1 MLRFKIC
8 NLFFSSSVA
17 SCQQAMVIVPA
28 MASSGSKPSGATE
41 SSVSGATESSGSSA
55 MELSSPAG
63 LLWSAI
69 FTHTHTHDKD
79 LRAQYAAENK
89 QKLEVVSVPAKAS
102 SASKPSGA
110 TEPSV
115 SENKRKLEASGEA
128 VQKAMRGGRKQ
139 LQDEAKNDG
148 GVIKVDDWFEE
159 MEGVIDEGV
168 QLEEMEDVDRFF
180 HHLVS

>member
-1 MLRFKIC
+1 
-8 NLFFSSSVA
+8 
-17 SCQQAMVIVPA
+17 MVIVPA

-41 SSVSGATESSGSSA
+41 SKVSGATKPSGSSA

-69 FTHTHTHDKD
+69 VTHTHDKD
-79 LRAQYAAENK
+79 LRAQCAAENK

-110 TEPSV
+110 TEPNV

-148 GVIKVDDWFEE
+148 GVIKVDDW
-159 MEGVIDEGV
+159 
-168 QLEEMEDVDRFF
+168 LEEVEGSSTKGSSWRRWKTLIDSFITWY
-180 HHLVS
+180 HNNTQS

>member
-69 FTHTHTHDKD
+69 FIHAHDKD

-110 TEPSV
+110 TEPNV

>member
-1 MLRFKIC
+1 MPRFKIC
-8 NLFFSSSVA
+8 NLFFFSSAA
-17 SCQQAMVIVPA
+17 SRQQAMVIVPA
-28 MASSGSKPSGATE
+28 MASSGSKPSGAAE
-41 SSVSGATESSGSSA
+41 SSVSN
-55 MELSSPAG
+55 PAG

-69 FTHTHTHDKD
+69 FTHTHDKD

-168 QLEEMEDVDRFF
+168 QLEEMEDVDLFS
-180 HHLVS
+180 HHLVSY

>member
-28 MASSGSKPSGATE
+28 MASS
-41 SSVSGATESSGSSA
+41 
-55 MELSSPAG
+55 
-63 LLWSAI
+63 
-69 FTHTHTHDKD
+69 
-79 LRAQYAAENK
+79 AENK
-89 QKLEVVSVPAKAS
+89 RTLEVVSVPAKAS

-148 GVIKVDDWFEE
+148 GVIEVDDWFEE

-168 QLEEMEDVDRFF
+168 QLEEMEDVDLFF
-180 HHLVS
+180 HHLVSY

>member
-69 FTHTHTHDKD
+69 LTHTHDKD

-110 TEPSV
+110 TEPNV

-168 QLEEMEDVDRFF
+168 QLEEMEVVD
-180 HHLVS
+180 LD

>member
-8 NLFFSSSVA
+8 NLFFFSSVA

-28 MASSGSKPSGATE
+28 MASS
-41 SSVSGATESSGSSA
+41 
-55 MELSSPAG
+55 
-63 LLWSAI
+63 
-69 FTHTHTHDKD
+69 
-79 LRAQYAAENK
+79 AENK
-89 QKLEVVSVPAKAS
+89 RTSEVVSVPAKAS

-110 TEPSV
+110 TEPNV

>member
-69 FTHTHTHDKD
+69 FTHTHDKD

-115 SENKRKLEASGEA
+115 SENKR
-128 VQKAMRGGRKQ
+128 
-139 LQDEAKNDG
+139 N
-148 GVIKVDDWFEE
+148 
-159 MEGVIDEGV
+159 
-168 QLEEMEDVDRFF
+168 
-180 HHLVS
+180 

>member
-1 MLRFKIC
+1 MA
-8 NLFFSSSVA
+8 A
-17 SCQQAMVIVPA
+17 SHLELLSP
-28 MASSGSKPSGATE
+28 
-41 SSVSGATESSGSSA
+41 VSL
-55 MELSSPAG
+55 ELPSPAG
-63 LLWSAI
+63 LQLWSYRAQRVCYGALLS
-69 FTHTHTHDKD
+69 HTHTHDKD

-110 TEPSV
+110 TEPNV

>member
-69 FTHTHTHDKD
+69 FTHTYDKD

-110 TEPSV
+110 TEPNV

>member
-1 MLRFKIC
+1 
-8 NLFFSSSVA
+8 
-17 SCQQAMVIVPA
+17 
-28 MASSGSKPSGATE
+28 
-41 SSVSGATESSGSSA
+41 
-55 MELSSPAG
+55 MERY
-63 LLWSAI
+63 
-69 FTHTHTHDKD
+69 FHTHTHDKD
-79 LRAQYAAENK
+79 LRAQYAAKNK

-110 TEPSV
+110 TEPNV

-128 VQKAMRGGRKQ
+128 VQKAMRGRRKQ

>member
-8 NLFFSSSVA
+8 NLFFFSSVA

-41 SSVSGATESSGSSA
+41 SSVS
-55 MELSSPAG
+55 SPAG
-63 LLWSAI
+63 LLWSVI
-69 FTHTHTHDKD
+69 FTHTHDKD

-89 QKLEVVSVPAKAS
+89 RTLEVVSVPAKAS

-128 VQKAMRGGRKQ
+128 
-139 LQDEAKNDG
+139 KNDG
-148 GVIKVDDWFEE
+148 GVIEVDDWFEE

-168 QLEEMEDVDRFF
+168 QLEEKEDVDLFF
-180 HHLVS
+180 HHLVSY

>member
-1 MLRFKIC
+1 ML
-8 NLFFSSSVA
+8 S
-17 SCQQAMVIVPA
+17 VPA
-28 MASSGSKPSGATE
+28 KASSGSQPSGATE
-41 SSVSGATESSGSSA
+41 PSRSKVTGPSGSAAMERGSGATESSGSSA

-69 FTHTHTHDKD
+69 FTHTHDKD

-110 TEPSV
+110 TEPNV

>member
-41 SSVSGATESSGSSA
+41 SSVSGATEPSGSSA

-69 FTHTHTHDKD
+69 FTHTHDKD
-79 LRAQYAAENK
+79 LRAHYAAENK

-102 SASKPSGA
+102 STSKPSGA

-115 SENKRKLEASGEA
+115 SENKRK
-128 VQKAMRGGRKQ
+128 
-139 LQDEAKNDG
+139 
-148 GVIKVDDWFEE
+148 
-159 MEGVIDEGV
+159 
-168 QLEEMEDVDRFF
+168 
-180 HHLVS
+180 

>member
-8 NLFFSSSVA
+8 NLFFFSSVA

-41 SSVSGATESSGSSA
+41 SSVSGATKSSGSSA

-69 FTHTHTHDKD
+69 FTHTHDKD

-110 TEPSV
+110 TEPS
-115 SENKRKLEASGEA
+115 ENKRKLEASGEA

-139 LQDEAKNDG
+139 FQDEAKNDG
-148 GVIKVDDWFEE
+148 GVIMVDD
-159 MEGVIDEGV
+159 
-168 QLEEMEDVDRFF
+168 
-180 HHLVS
+180 

>member
-1 MLRFKIC
+1 MLRFKVC

-28 MASSGSKPSGATE
+28 MASS
-41 SSVSGATESSGSSA
+41 
-55 MELSSPAG
+55 
-63 LLWSAI
+63 
-69 FTHTHTHDKD
+69 
-79 LRAQYAAENK
+79 AENK
-89 QKLEVVSVPAKAS
+89 RILEVVSVPAKAS

-110 TEPSV
+110 TEPNV
-115 SENKRKLEASGEA
+115 FENKRKLEASGEA

-148 GVIKVDDWFEE
+148 GVIEVDDWFEE

-168 QLEEMEDVDRFF
+168 QLEEMEDVDLFF
-180 HHLVS
+180 HHLVSY

>member
-1 MLRFKIC
+1 MA
-8 NLFFSSSVA
+8 A
-17 SCQQAMVIVPA
+17 SHLELLSP
-28 MASSGSKPSGATE
+28 
-41 SSVSGATESSGSSA
+41 VSL
-55 MELSSPAG
+55 ELLSPAG
-63 LLWSAI
+63 LQLWSYRVQRVCYGALSS
-69 FTHTHTHDKD
+69 HTYTHDKD

-115 SENKRKLEASGEA
+115 FENKRKLEASGEA

-159 MEGVIDEGV
+159 MERVIDEGV
-168 QLEEMEDVDRFF
+168 QLEEMEDV
-180 HHLVS
+180 

>member
-41 SSVSGATESSGSSA
+41 SSVSGATKSSGSPA

-69 FTHTHTHDKD
+69 STHTHTHDKD

-89 QKLEVVSVPAKAS
+89 QKLEVVFVPAKAS

-148 GVIKVDDWFEE
+148 GVIEVDDWFEE

>member
-1 MLRFKIC
+1 MLRVKIC
-8 NLFFSSSVA
+8 NLFFFSSVA

-69 FTHTHTHDKD
+69 FTHIHDKD

-148 GVIKVDDWFEE
+148 GVIKVDDWSEE

>member
-17 SCQQAMVIVPA
+17 AWQQAMVIVPA

-41 SSVSGATESSGSSA
+41 SSVSGATEPSVC
-55 MELSSPAG
+55 
-63 LLWSAI
+63 
-69 FTHTHTHDKD
+69 D
-79 LRAQYAAENK
+79 
-89 QKLEVVSVPAKAS
+89 VVSVPAKAS
-102 SASKPSGA
+102 SASKPCGA

-139 LQDEAKNDG
+139 LQM
-148 GVIKVDDWFEE
+148 VCW
-159 MEGVIDEGV
+159 
-168 QLEEMEDVDRFF
+168 
-180 HHLVS
+180 H

>member
-8 NLFFSSSVA
+8 NLFFFSSVA

-41 SSVSGATESSGSSA
+41 SSVFGATEPSVC
-55 MELSSPAG
+55 
-63 LLWSAI
+63 
-69 FTHTHTHDKD
+69 D
-79 LRAQYAAENK
+79 
-89 QKLEVVSVPAKAS
+89 VVSVPAKAS
-102 SASKPSGA
+102 SASKPCGA

-148 GVIKVDDWFEE
+148 GVIEVDDWFEE

-168 QLEEMEDVDRFF
+168 QLEEMEDVDLFF
-180 HHLVS
+180 HHLVSY

>member
-41 SSVSGATESSGSSA
+41 PSVCTESSWSSA

-69 FTHTHTHDKD
+69 FTHTHDKD

-89 QKLEVVSVPAKAS
+89 PKLEVVAVPAKAS

-115 SENKRKLEASGEA
+115 CENKRKLEASGEA

-139 LQDEAKNDG
+139 LLDEAKNDG
-148 GVIKVDDWFEE
+148 GVIEVDNWFEE

-168 QLEEMEDVDRFF
+168 QLEEMEVVD
-180 HHLVS
+180 LD